1 MKGLIIK
8 TPWIDK
14 ILDGE
19 KIWEIR
25 GSKTKIRDTIALIK
39 SGSGTV
45 VGICDLEDVIGPLS
59 ISKLKRS
66 RSFHAIPPN
75 RFKTGSPYPSTYAW
89 VLNNVRRLN
98 KPVPYDHP
106 KGAVI
111 WVNLPTAVVNKI
123 RRVFRSSI

>member
-66 RSFHAIPPN
+66 KSFHAISPN
-75 RFKTGSPYPSTYAW
+75 RFKNGLPYSDAYAW
-89 VLNNVRRLN
+89 VLSNVKRLN

-106 KGAVI
+106 RGAVI

-123 RRVFRSSI
+123 RRNFCGSI